1 MIPSLSYRTFFTGI
15 FIILSF
21 LAGCGSSPPSRMYTL
36 NSLAA
41 PKAADTAA
49 VITKDFIVVGIGP
62 LEIPDYLDR
71 PQIVTR
77 TSRNELKLAEFDL
90 WGSPLA
96 SDISRS
102 LAENLSSLLQGNG
115 IAVLPWR
122 VHIKSRYRMPVG
134 IERFDVTP
142 DSAVILKARWGV
154 IEKDST
160 IPQIVRESV
169 ITRPLKG
176 SQYSEIVAVM
186 SEALNDLSKEMAAG
200 IKSVIR
206 ADGTQKMEKPGSGG
220 K

>member
-1 MIPSLSYRTFFTGI
+1 MTPSLSYRTLFTGT

-41 PKAADTAA
+41 PKSADTT

-102 LAENLSSLLQGNG
+102 IAENLSSLLKGDS

-122 VHIKSRYRMPVG
+122 VHIKSRYRVPVG

-169 ITRPLKG
+169 ITKPLKG
-176 SQYSEIVAVM
+176 SQYSEIVAAM
-186 SEALNDLSKEMAAG
+186 SEALTDLSKEMAAD

-206 ADGTQKMEKPGSGG
+206 ANATQKTEKPADGG